1 VLPPGVTL
9 EELIARAAAAANEA
23 RESGDG
29 AANEAR
35 DSGDSAATAWRV
47 RVSPRQRELQAKMM
61 DKRRA
66 EAERF
71 AVEATQRAFSPS
83 DGGRRRKRD
92 YGPLPDADHARAA
105 IDGYLRKKRG
115 AEAAAL
121 LQRMAQERGGRD
133 VADLA
138 LDSGDRCRSLRL
150 NQAATNCYLAAW
162 RADPLYET
170 PLWRLADVCL
180 NDRDVDLAVG
190 YLERVADLMRSRG
203 DDEAAIAVYRKM
215 TTLAPERHDIRNTL
229 ANYRATGR
237 LDSD

>member
-1 VLPPGVTL
+1 
-9 EELIARAAAAANEA
+9 
-23 RESGDG
+23 
-29 AANEAR
+29 
-35 DSGDSAATAWRV
+35 
-47 RVSPRQRELQAKMM
+47 MM

-66 EAERF
+66 DAERF
-71 AVEATQRAFSPS
+71 AVDAAQRAFATA
-83 DGGRRRKRD
+83 DGGRRKRD
-92 YGPLPDADHARAA
+92 YGPLPDSDHARAA

-121 LQRMAQERGGRD
+121 LQRLAQERGGRD

-170 PLWRLADVCL
+170 PLWRLTDVCL

-190 YLERVADLMRSRG
+190 YLERVADLMRARG